1 MVGELEAEG
10 QCTGE
15 FAQDSTF
22 ELNSGIAT
30 ATHNLEDDELVI
42 SIEDSDGFFKLVSK
56 GSTPMGRRIGDAYA
70 CFFPEGATWDVW
82 QGMMELGKMFEQYDQ
97 LSAEEQTAVNA
108 QAGVIGLTTGL
119 NCIKG
124 TFSLRTR

>member
-1 MVGELEAEG
+1 MN
-10 QCTGE
+10 
-15 FAQDSTF
+15 FAA
-22 ELNSGIAT
+22 SGDP
-30 ATHNLEDDELVI
+30 NGD
-42 SIEDSDGFFKLVSK
+42 
-56 GSTPMGRRIGDAYA
+56 RRTGDAYA

-82 QGMMELGKMFEQYDQ
+82 QGMMELGKLFEQFDQ